1 MTKFVSIFMA
11 LSFIAVIAACNG
23 EERVLDNFE
32 APQAEQD
39 AGTKL
44 DQFVDVVEP
53 FPAATPGTN
62 TTDTNND
69 SATNID
75 PQAVAK

>member
-1 MTKFVSIFMA
+1 MTKFISTFMA

-23 EERVLDNFE
+23 EERALDDFE

-39 AGTKL
+39 ASTKL

-53 FPAATPGTN
+53 FPAANTGTN
-62 TTDTNND
+62 AADTNND

-75 PQAVAK
+75 SQPVTK